1 MHVVPP
7 KVINVAARPLD
18 AFLNTTGGLARV
30 AAHAGRLL
38 KLQRAFS
45 EIAPP
50 YLAAACR
57 VANFKPGK
65 VVIHADSG
73 AVAARLRQ
81 MLPRL
86 ADEFCKKGCEVT
98 EIEVKV
104 QPAHAAMQHAE
115 RPAPREV
122 GADTKAGLATL
133 AGSLPEGSALR
144 GAVEHLVRKAR

>member
-1 MHVVPP
+1 M
-7 KVINVAARPLD
+7 ASRPLD
-18 AFLNTTGGLARV
+18 AFLNASDGLSRV
-30 AAHAGRLL
+30 ATHAGRLV
-38 KLQRAFS
+38 KLQRIFF

-86 ADEFCKKGCEVT
+86 IDEFCKKGCEVT

-104 QPAHAAMQHAE
+104 QPVHAAPHHE
-115 RPAPREV
+115 KRLPPRAV
-122 GADTKAGLATL
+122 GADTKADLAKL
-133 AGSLPEGSALR
+133 AGALPDGSQLK
-144 GAVEHLVRKAR
+144 GAVERLVKRSR

>member
-1 MHVVPP
+1 M
-7 KVINVAARPLD
+7 AARPLD

-104 QPAHAAMQHAE
+104 QPGHAALQHSPP
-115 RPAPREV
+115 RPARNV
-122 GADTKAGLATL
+122 GARAKSDLAAL
-133 AGSLPEGSALR
+133 AAALPADSLLR
-144 GAVEHLVRKAR
+144 ASVERLMQESD